1 VSTFGKLFEQAEQE
15 IRAHI
20 ESAAAEFTNYF
31 VVQGAVLL
39 ASIGLWAQLC
49 GKTDTDQ
56 RAMIEAPDKSSLE
69 KVVQDLAEA
78 DDPEGV
84 MASQL
89 LTAVVNRPEFF
100 VAEVRHWASRAFAEE
115 KGGRR
120 PTDPYDRP
128 MSVLWSCPDPNC
140 PPTAIAPVDVPEY
153 DEAADAESE
162 PPFTTDEVAMLLNVP
177 PATVHQWHQEGTGP
191 PGYQTHKESHYRRV
205 DVIQWLSQ
213 QGVLL
218 AICQSD
224 CGGIYRLSAFTTVEG

>member
-1 VSTFGKLFEQAEQE
+1 VSTFGELFEQAEQE

-100 VAEVRHWASRAFAEE
+100 VASMDSNSSRGTSRRYDTGHPGPSLRKRAGADRLTHTIDLCQCCGPVRIQTAH
-115 KGGRR
+115 
-120 PTDPYDRP
+120 
-128 MSVLWSCPDPNC
+128 
-140 PPTAIAPVDVPEY
+140 PP
-153 DEAADAESE
+153 
-162 PPFTTDEVAMLLNVP
+162 
-177 PATVHQWHQEGTGP
+177 
-191 PGYQTHKESHYRRV
+191 
-205 DVIQWLSQ
+205 
-213 QGVLL
+213 
-218 AICQSD
+218 QSP
-224 CGGIYRLSAFTTVEG
+224 R